1 MSYIMELRR
10 TVGHRPLIMPCACL
24 IIGDGRGNVLLQHR
38 ADDGKWANH
47 GGAIELWETV
57 EEALYREIGEELGV
71 RPVEP
76 RLLKAYSGPEFRHV
90 YPNGDQVMVVDIVHW
105 CHGFDGELRLQPE
118 EVTEVRWFPLDRLP
132 ENILAH
138 NLIALKDYGR
148 LIGKECAC
156 RGE

>member
-90 YPNGDQVMVVDIVHW
+90 YPNGDQVMVVDLVHW

-118 EVTEVRWFPLDRLP
+118 EVTEVRWFPLDGLP

-148 LIGKECAC
+148 LIGKECAY

>member
-24 IIGDGRGNVLLQHR
+24 IIGDGRGNVLLHHR

-118 EVTEVRWFPLDRLP
+118 EVTEVRWFPLDGLP

-138 NLIALKDYGR
+138 NLIALKDYGS

>member
-90 YPNGDQVMVVDIVHW
+90 YPNGDQVMVVDLVHW

-118 EVTEVRWFPLDRLP
+118 EVTEVRWFPLDGLP

-156 RGE
+156 REK

>member
-71 RPVEP
+71 RPEEP

-90 YPNGDQVMVVDIVHW
+90 YPNGDQVMVVDLVHW

-118 EVTEVRWFPLDRLP
+118 EVTEVRWFPLDGLP

-148 LIGKECAC
+148 LIGKECAY